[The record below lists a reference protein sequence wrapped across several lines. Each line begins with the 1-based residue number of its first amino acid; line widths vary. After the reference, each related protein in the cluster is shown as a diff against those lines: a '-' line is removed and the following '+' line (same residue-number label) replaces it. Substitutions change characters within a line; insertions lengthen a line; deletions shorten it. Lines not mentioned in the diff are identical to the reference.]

1 MSERLPNLY
10 PLSQRK
16 RKSPSAEVIQ
26 AYRDNKRRLLMEL
39 SKEVKDRWTRNNIQ
53 AYQHIIRWLEEEYEL

>member
-1 MSERLPNLY
+1 MSERLPSL
-10 PLSQRK
+10 LTF
-16 RKSPSAEVIQ
+16 PSREKKKPTAQIVQ

-39 SKEVKDRWTRNNIQ
+39 AKEPRDRWIRNNIN